1 MKDQID
7 FLTQQVKA
15 LQKKLKKAKKLNQK
29 LIDRVEVVEP
39 EIVTFKNK

>member
-1 MKDQID
+1 MKDQIE

-15 LQKKLKKAKKLNQK
+15 LQKELKKAKKINQK

-39 EIVTFKNK
+39 EILTN

>member
-15 LQKKLKKAKKLNQK
+15 LQKELKRDKTL
-29 LIDRVEVVEP
+29 
-39 EIVTFKNK
+39 TFLK